1 MSAIKNA
8 NKEDN
13 MGLWFSEIE
22 NDMISYGYKFND
34 VLFND
39 RSEYQSV
46 KVIETEAVGRM
57 MLLDDLIMVTDFDEF
72 VYHEVISHIPVCL
85 HKKPEKV
92 VVIGGGD
99 GGTVR
104 ELLKH
109 QCIKEIVL
117 CEIDEMVV
125 EASKKFFPDL
135 GRFLNDERVTVR
147 IGDGVAYMQEHAA
160 GELDLVIVDSTD
172 PIGPGEG
179 LFCKDFYRSVSAA
192 LKSDGMMV
200 CQSESVW
207 HRPEMLHRI
216 HNNVSAGFDFRKS
229 YIAGIPTYPRGTWS
243 WTVGSKNPIIPEEY
257 DRERFN
263 QVKADLKY
271 LNDQTML
278 SVFALP
284 NFYLDKLS
292 RNSES

>member
-1 MSAIKNA
+1 
-8 NKEDN
+8 

-22 NDMISYGYKFND
+22 DDAISYGYKVKD
-34 VLFND
+34 VLFHD

-46 KVIETEAVGRM
+46 KVIETEAVGKM
-57 MLLDDLIMVTDFDEF
+57 MLLDDLIMVTEFDEF

-109 QCIKEIVL
+109 QCIKEITL

-125 EASKKFFPDL
+125 DVSKKFFPKL
-135 GRFLNDERVTVR
+135 GSFLDDDRVTVR
-147 IGDGVAYMQEHAA
+147 IGDGVAYMKERST

-179 LFCKDFYRSVSAA
+179 LFCKDFYRSVAEA
-192 LKSDGMMV
+192 LKPDGMMV

-207 HRPEMLHRI
+207 HRPELLRRI
-216 HNNVSAGFDFRKS
+216 HNNVSAGFEHRKS

-243 WTVGSKNPIIPEEY
+243 WTIGSKNSILPDEY
-257 DRERFN
+257 NRDRFAA
-263 QVKADLKY
+263 VKSDLKY
-271 LNDQTML
+271 LNNETML

-292 RNSES
+292 